1 MTWALLALLAG
12 ITYCVQIEINRHY
25 KHNGFELNAYRALI
39 SALLLLPF
47 ITLMQW
53 PTDPQYYMAAF
64 LSATISVVGMMI
76 QYNLAAAKNGRV
88 ANLYQP
94 ITIFLTFVLWL
105 MIDGK
110 QRDFLINHP
119 INLAAILF
127 SFALLFISV
136 QFLRRNDSGWRSL
149 MAILPVGVL
158 YAFLGIITKEVLDNN
173 GMRLLPISLGYVL
186 LNNAFMALISFPVI
200 ASKKAN
206 LTINKPMLKPAF
218 YISIFHTI
226 SWVLI
231 CISTILA
238 PNAAYPFAMTALSPV
253 WFMIYY
259 KLKGDKDDANPIA
272 GALMFGAAVILT
284 LASVNRP

>member
-39 SALLLLPF
+39 SAVILLPF
-47 ITLMQW
+47 IPFMQW
-53 PTDPQYYMAAF
+53 PSDPQYYMAAF
-64 LSATISVVGMMI
+64 LSATISTVGMMI

-88 ANLYQP
+88 ANMYQP
-94 ITIFLTFVLWL
+94 ITIFLTFALWL
-105 MIDGK
+105 AIDEK
-110 QRDFLINHP
+110 QRDFLLAHP
-119 INLAAILF
+119 LNLGAILL
-127 SFALLFISV
+127 SFALLFVSI

-149 MAILPVGVL
+149 LAILPVGVL
-158 YAFLGIITKEVLDNN
+158 YAFLGIITKEVLDND
-173 GMRLLPISLGYVL
+173 GMRLLPISLGFVL
-186 LNNAFMALISFPVI
+186 LNNAFMALISFPVVL
-200 ASKKAN
+200 SKKAHPA
-206 LTINKPMLKPAF
+206 LNKKILKPAL

-226 SWVLI
+226 SWVVI

-238 PNAAYPFAMTALSPV
+238 PNAAYPFALTALSPV

-272 GALMFGAAVILT
+272 GALMFAAAVVLT
-284 LASVNRP
+284 LASVNKP

>member
-47 ITLMQW
+47 TALMQW
-53 PTDPQYYMAAF
+53 PADPQYYMAAF

-186 LNNAFMALISFPVI
+186 LNNAFMALVSFPVI
-200 ASKKAN
+200 ASKKIN

-218 YISIFHTI
+218 YISVFHTI

-272 GALMFGAAVILT
+272 GALMFGAAVVLT